1 MITVQGKQI
10 ETDAFG
16 YLLNIAD
23 WNEDVAKHIAQL
35 EDVELTEAHWEV
47 IYFVRDFYQEYNTS
61 PAIRMLAIAAIC
73 NDSSLTDQLNKQ
85 LNWLVCQNRLNA
97 YKIT

>member
-1 MITVQGKQI
+1 MPLAI
-10 ETDAFG
+10 
-16 YLLNIAD
+16 YSNIAD

-61 PAIRMLAIAAIC
+61 PAIRMLVKAMSE
-73 NDSSLTDQLNKQ
+73 N
-85 LNWLVCQNRLNA
+85 
-97 YKIT
+97 

>member
-1 MITVQGKQI
+1 MPLAI
-10 ETDAFG
+10 
-16 YLLNIAD
+16 YLILLD

-61 PAIRMLAIAAIC
+61 L
-73 NDSSLTDQLNKQ
+73 QLEC
-85 LNWLVCQNRLNA
+85 W
-97 YKIT
+97 

>member
-1 MITVQGKQI
+1 MIIVQGKQI

-35 EDVELTEAHWEV
+35 ESVELTEAHWEV
-47 IYFVRDFYQEYNTS
+47 IYLCVIFTKN
-61 PAIRMLAIAAIC
+61 
-73 NDSSLTDQLNKQ
+73 
-85 LNWLVCQNRLNA
+85 
-97 YKIT
+97 ITPPLRFECW